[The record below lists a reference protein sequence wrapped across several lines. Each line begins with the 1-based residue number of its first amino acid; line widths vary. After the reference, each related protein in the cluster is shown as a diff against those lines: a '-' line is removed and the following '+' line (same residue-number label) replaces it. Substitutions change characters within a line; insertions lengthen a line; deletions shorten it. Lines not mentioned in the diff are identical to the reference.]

1 MQNCID
7 TLTKTPLFGITLT
20 IFVYAFFVWLQK
32 KLRSPLL
39 NPLMW
44 TVAAVISILLL
55 CRIPL
60 ENYELGGDIIGM
72 FLSPATAVLAVSIY
86 NQLATLKKNLIPVV
100 AGCLAG
106 AVTSI
111 GSVIV
116 MSKLFGLDKAMQNAL
131 TPKSVTTPIAMAVSE
146 QLGGIVPIT
155 VAAVVVTGIIGCVAA
170 PLMIRVFFV
179 KEPVAAGVAIGACS
193 HALGTTKAIEL
204 SETHGA
210 MSGIAIGLSGI
221 ITVLICLFLQ

>member
-1 MQNCID
+1 MEKWID
-7 TLTKTPLFGITLT
+7 TFTSTPLFGITLS
-20 IFVYAFFVWLQK
+20 IFVYAFFVLLQK
-32 KLRSPLL
+32 KLHSPLL

-44 TVAAVISILLL
+44 TVAAVIAILLL
-55 CRIPL
+55 FHIPL
-60 ENYELGGDIIGM
+60 ENYQKGGDIIGM
-72 FLSPATAVLAVSIY
+72 FLAPATAVLAVSIY

-100 AGCLAG
+100 VGCFAG

-116 MSKLFGLDKAMQNAL
+116 MSKLFGLDKAMQDAL

-146 QLGGIVPIT
+146 QLDGIVPIT

-221 ITVLICLFLQ
+221 MTVLICLFL

>member
-1 MQNCID
+1 MEKWID
-7 TLTKTPLFGITLT
+7 TFTSTPLFGITLS

-32 KLRSPLL
+32 KLHSPLL

-44 TVAAVISILLL
+44 TVAAVIAILLL
-55 CRIPL
+55 FHIPL
-60 ENYELGGDIIGM
+60 ENYQKGSDIIGM
-72 FLSPATAVLAVSIY
+72 FLAPATAVLAVSIY

-100 AGCLAG
+100 VGCFAG

-116 MSKLFGLDKAMQNAL
+116 MSKLFGLDKAMQDAL

-221 ITVLICLFLQ
+221 MTVLICLFL

>member
-1 MQNCID
+1 MEKWID
-7 TLTKTPLFGITLT
+7 TFTSTPLFGITLS

-32 KLRSPLL
+32 KLHSPLL

-44 TVAAVISILLL
+44 TVAAVIAILLL
-55 CRIPL
+55 FHIPF
-60 ENYELGGDIIGM
+60 ENYQKGGDIIGM
-72 FLSPATAVLAVSIY
+72 FLAPATAVLAVSIY

-100 AGCLAG
+100 VGCFAG

-116 MSKLFGLDKAMQNAL
+116 MSKLFGLDKAMQDAL

-221 ITVLICLFLQ
+221 MTVLICLFL

>member
-1 MQNCID
+1 MEKWID
-7 TLTKTPLFGITLT
+7 TFTSTPLFGITLS

-32 KLRSPLL
+32 KLHSPLL

-44 TVAAVISILLL
+44 TVAAVIAILLL
-55 CRIPL
+55 FHIPL
-60 ENYELGGDIIGM
+60 ENYQKGGDIIGM
-72 FLSPATAVLAVSIY
+72 FLAPATAVLAVSIY

-100 AGCLAG
+100 VGCFAG

-116 MSKLFGLDKAMQNAL
+116 MSKLFGLDKAMQDAL

-146 QLGGIVPIT
+146 QLDGIVPIT

-221 ITVLICLFLQ
+221 MTVLICLFL

>member
-1 MQNCID
+1 MEKWID
-7 TLTKTPLFGITLT
+7 TFTSTPLFGITLS

-32 KLRSPLL
+32 KLHSPLL

-44 TVAAVISILLL
+44 TVAAVIAILLL
-55 CRIPL
+55 FHIPL
-60 ENYELGGDIIGM
+60 ENYQKGGDIIGM
-72 FLSPATAVLAVSIY
+72 FLAPATAVLAVSIY

-100 AGCLAG
+100 VGCFAG

-116 MSKLFGLDKAMQNAL
+116 MSKLFGLDKAMQDAL

-146 QLGGIVPIT
+146 QVGGIVPIT

-221 ITVLICLFLQ
+221 MTVLICFFL

>member
-1 MQNCID
+1 MEKWID
-7 TLTKTPLFGITLT
+7 TFTSTPLFGITLS

-32 KLRSPLL
+32 KLHSPLL

-44 TVAAVISILLL
+44 TVATVIAILLL
-55 CRIPL
+55 FRIPL
-60 ENYELGGDIIGM
+60 ENYQKGGDIIGM
-72 FLSPATAVLAVSIY
+72 FLAPATAVLAVSIY

-100 AGCLAG
+100 VGCFAG

-116 MSKLFGLDKAMQNAL
+116 MSKLFGLDKAMQDAL

-221 ITVLICLFLQ
+221 MTVLICLFL

>member
-1 MQNCID
+1 
-7 TLTKTPLFGITLT
+7 
-20 IFVYAFFVWLQK
+20 
-32 KLRSPLL
+32 
-39 NPLMW
+39 MW
-44 TVAAVISILLL
+44 TVAAVISILLFFL
-55 CRIPL
+55 FFL

-179 KEPVAAGVAIGACS
+179 KESVAAGVAIGACS